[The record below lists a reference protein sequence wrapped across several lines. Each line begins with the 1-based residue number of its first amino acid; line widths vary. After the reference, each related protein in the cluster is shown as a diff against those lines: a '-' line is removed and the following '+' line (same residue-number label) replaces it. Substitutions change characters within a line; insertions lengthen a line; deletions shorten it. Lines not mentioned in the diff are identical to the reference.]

1 MRMKAQRAAPIALV
15 AAIAVATAI
24 YGMPMDQAVLSAAEG
39 ATFGL
44 FPIMWIVVTAIWV
57 YNMTVESGHFAIL
70 GRSIASVSRDHRIQ
84 AVLIAFCFGTLME
97 AMAGFGAPAAITAV
111 MMVALGFKPMTAA
124 ALALIGNTAAVPFG
138 ALAIPITTLFEV
150 TGLDKGDLGAMV
162 GRQTPLLGL
171 IVPFI
176 LVGIVDGRRGIR
188 QAWPVAAVG
197 GLAFALAQ
205 FTCSNHVS
213 VELTDIVASI
223 SSIAAIVALLQVWAP
238 PEPLVAESARRDD
251 AVRDPPLDVL
261 RAYAPYLVVLAVF
274 SIAQLPAVKRELAG
288 SPWTAGFRWPG
299 LDVRSP
305 DGGALPS
312 LRFRLDWL
320 PAAGTLMLI
329 SGLITMRLIGLAP
342 ARALRVA
349 RATLVQLRA
358 AILVVTAVLALA
370 SVANQSGQTLT
381 LGLWAAGAGPAF
393 AFLSPVIGWLGV
405 AVTGSDTSSNALF
418 GAVQVTAANHTG
430 IPAELLAAANASG
443 GVLGKMISAQHL
455 AIAAAAVG
463 VAGHEGSLFRKVV
476 GWSIVLLLIVC
487 VLVYL
492 QSTPALDWMVAG

>member
-1 MRMKAQRAAPIALV
+1 MEAQRAAPIALV
-15 AAIAVATAI
+15 TAIAVATAI
-24 YGMPMDQAVLSAAEG
+24 YGMPVDQAVLSAAEG

-70 GRSIASVSRDHRIQ
+70 GRSIASVSQDHRIQ

-124 ALALIGNTAAVPFG
+124 ALALLGNTAAVPFG
-138 ALAIPITTLFEV
+138 ALGIPITTAV
-150 TGLDKGDLGAMV
+150 RGHRARQ
-162 GRQTPLLGL
+162 GRSRR
-171 IVPFI
+171 
-176 LVGIVDGRRGIR
+176 DGRASDAVAGPDRPVHPRRHGRRPPRDQAGMARG
-188 QAWPVAAVG
+188 G
-197 GLAFALAQ
+197 GRRTRVRRRA
-205 FTCSNHVS
+205 FTCSNHIS

-238 PEPLVAESARRDD
+238 PRPLSPSPRRRD
-251 AVRDPPLDVL
+251 AASVTPPRRPARVR
-261 RAYAPYLVVLAVF
+261 PYLVVLAVF

-329 SGLITMRLIGLAP
+329 SGLIA
-342 ARALRVA
+342 
-349 RATLVQLRA
+349 
-358 AILVVTAVLALA
+358 
-370 SVANQSGQTLT
+370 
-381 LGLWAAGAGPAF
+381 
-393 AFLSPVIGWLGV
+393 
-405 AVTGSDTSSNALF
+405 
-418 GAVQVTAANHTG
+418 
-430 IPAELLAAANASG
+430 
-443 GVLGKMISAQHL
+443 
-455 AIAAAAVG
+455 
-463 VAGHEGSLFRKVV
+463 
-476 GWSIVLLLIVC
+476 
-487 VLVYL
+487 
-492 QSTPALDWMVAG
+492 